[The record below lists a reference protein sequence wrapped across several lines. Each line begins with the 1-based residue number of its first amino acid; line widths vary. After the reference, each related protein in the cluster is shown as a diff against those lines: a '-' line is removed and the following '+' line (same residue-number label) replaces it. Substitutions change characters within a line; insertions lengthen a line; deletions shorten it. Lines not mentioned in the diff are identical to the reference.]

1 MTNSYSPRPIVTRIL
16 LISVTML
23 AIHQY
28 LIFQFFEGQ
37 LVIPVWLIHVFNAA
51 LVLIMY
57 LILLRQIRSGQKKI
71 LYTFFGLTLLKMLL
85 ILVFLSP
92 LVIKDAEFMRLEII
106 NFFIP
111 YFLYLAL
118 EISCIYKFLV
128 KF

>member
-1 MTNSYSPRPIVTRIL
+1 MAEIDSPRPMISRIL
-16 LISVTML
+16 MVALVLI

-28 LIFQFFEGQ
+28 LIFQFFDGQ

-51 LVLIMY
+51 LVMIMY
-57 LILLRQIRSGQKKI
+57 LVLLKQVRSGQKKI
-71 LYTFFGLTLLKMLL
+71 MYLFFGLTLLKMLL

-92 LVIKDAEFMRLEII
+92 LVLKDAEYMQLEII

-128 KF
+128 KI

>member
-1 MTNSYSPRPIVTRIL
+1 MAETDSSGPVITRIL
-16 LISVTML
+16 LVTVVLL

-28 LIFQFFEGQ
+28 LIFQFFEGP
-37 LVIPVWLIHVFNAA
+37 LIIPVWLIHVFNAV

-57 LILLRQIRSGQKKI
+57 LILLRQVRSGQKKI
-71 LYTFFGLTLLKMLL
+71 LYLFFGLTLLKMLL

-92 LVIKDAEFMRLEII
+92 LVIKDSEFMRLEII

-128 KF
+128 KI

>member
-1 MTNSYSPRPIVTRIL
+1 MSEIDSSGPMISRIL
-16 LISVTML
+16 IVSVVLL

-28 LIFQFFEGQ
+28 LIFQFFDGQ
-37 LVIPVWLIHVFNAA
+37 LVIPVWLVHAFNAA

-57 LILLRQIRSGQKKI
+57 MILLRQVRSGQKKI
-71 LYTFFGLTLLKMLL
+71 IYLFFGLTLLKMVL

-92 LVIKDAEFMRLEII
+92 LVFKDAEYMRLEII

-128 KF
+128 KI

>member
-1 MTNSYSPRPIVTRIL
+1 MSETDSSVPVITRIL
-16 LISVTML
+16 LVTIVLL

-37 LVIPVWLIHVFNAA
+37 LIIPVWLIHVFNAV
-51 LVLIMY
+51 LVLFMY
-57 LILLRQIRSGQKKI
+57 LILLRQVRSGQKRI
-71 LYTFFGLTLLKMLL
+71 LYLFFGLTLLKMLL

-128 KF
+128 KI